1 MSRLWCSACLVA
13 ALVLFTSVGWADEP
27 VQTIY
32 KGPEKARLDALAKSQ
47 PGLGSLM
54 AEFGNRF
61 VDVYYAAKGQNWG
74 LASYQLGEMV
84 EIVERVEKTVPDKAP
99 MLTSF
104 EHEKI
109 DALKKV
115 LFEKNWGKFHA
126 AFKQMAE
133 GCNNC
138 HEATNHPYIH
148 FKLPSRPV
156 ESYLDFNRKTEPEEE
171 HDED

>member
-1 MSRLWCSACLVA
+1 
-13 ALVLFTSVGWADEP
+13 
-27 VQTIY
+27 
-32 KGPEKARLDALAKSQ
+32 
-47 PGLGSLM
+47 M

-61 VDVYYAAKGQNWG
+61 VDVYYAAKGRNWG

-104 EHEKI
+104 EHENI
-109 DALKKV
+109 DALRKV
-115 LFEKNWGKFHA
+115 IMTKNWSKFHA
-126 AFKQMAE
+126 AFKTMAE

-156 ESYLDFNRKTEPEEE
+156 ESYLDFNRKSDPEEE
-171 HDED
+171 HDKD